1 MEPRPRAGT
10 GLKSWRKVFQTAKS
24 YGINYYRCHSYTPP
38 RAAFAAADI
47 EGIYFQAELPLWGS
61 ISPDNHRLNDFL
73 LNEAYMTLGYMGNHP
88 SFTMLGLGNE
98 LGGDVD
104 LMRNWLD
111 GFRKHDNRHLYSFGY
126 NNFLAHLIPMALCP
140 SASNSLARSVI

>member
-1 MEPRPRAGT
+1 MASTTTVR
-10 GLKSWRKVFQTAKS
+10 
-24 YGINYYRCHSYTPP
+24 HSYTPP

-73 LNEAYMTLGYMGNHP
+73 LNEAYMTLDYMGNHP

-98 LGGDVD
+98 LGGDVGPD
-104 LMRNWLD
+104 AQ
-111 GFRKHDNRHLYSFGY
+111 
-126 NNFLAHLIPMALCP
+126 LAGRIQKT
-140 SASNSLARSVI
+140 

>member
-1 MEPRPRAGT
+1 MASTTTVAIPT
-10 GLKSWRKVFQTAKS
+10 
-24 YGINYYRCHSYTPP
+24 TPP

-73 LNEAYMTLGYMGNHP
+73 LNEAYMTLDYMGNHP

-104 LMRNWLD
+104 LMRN
-111 GFRKHDNRHLYSFGY
+111 
-126 NNFLAHLIPMALCP
+126 
-140 SASNSLARSVI
+140 SAGRIQKT

>member
-1 MEPRPRAGT
+1 MRIPTYRICADGC
-10 GLKSWRKVFQTAKS
+10 KVLAKS
-24 YGINYYRCHSYTPP
+24 FSDSQELWHQLLPLP
-38 RAAFAAADI
+38 FLHPARAAFAAADI

-73 LNEAYMTLGYMGNHP
+73 LNEAYMTLDYMGNHP

-104 LMRNWLD
+104 
-111 GFRKHDNRHLYSFGY
+111 
-126 NNFLAHLIPMALCP
+126 
-140 SASNSLARSVI
+140 